1 MQVRFV
7 LYQWS
12 LLPQF
17 GIGQRKESDAD
28 SNDIGDP
35 IPSTLLP
42 SSFEYLNG
50 TLVDDMVMQTQTFT
64 INNNNAK
71 RIPLAKWDLHGIMVP
86 VLVPG
91 MISQFPQQKE
101 EMF

>member
-50 TLVDDMVMQTQTFT
+50 TLVDDMLCKP
-64 INNNNAK
+64 K
-71 RIPLAKWDLHGIMVP
+71 RLLLKLSYPNGLPKWDFMG
-86 VLVPG
+86 
-91 MISQFPQQKE
+91 
-101 EMF
+101 